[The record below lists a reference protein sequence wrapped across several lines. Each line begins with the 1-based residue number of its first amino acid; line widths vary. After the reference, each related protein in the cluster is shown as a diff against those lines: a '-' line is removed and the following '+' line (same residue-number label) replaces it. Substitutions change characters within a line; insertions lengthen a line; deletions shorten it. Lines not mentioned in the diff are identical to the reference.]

1 MAYWDELYW
10 EPDPDAGYSRAS
22 RRGGRYQAYVPDPL
36 GSRPLSVPV
45 ELAAKAAA
53 VERAIRALSGA
64 PGADGLAAISR
75 LLTRSEAIS
84 SSKIEGV
91 APSPQQVALA
101 ELAITEDV
109 RGVSA
114 QAQLVANNIV
124 VLRRASHELV
134 TAARITSDDIVT
146 LHDALLPDER
156 YHGLRNVQNWIGGSD
171 WNPIGAEFVPPP
183 PSLVRGLVDD
193 LVGYLNGASHGP
205 LLQAGLVHA
214 QFETIH
220 PFTDGNGRVGRAL
233 VHTVLARGGLARG
246 SVLPVSL
253 ILATFRDR
261 YVEMLGRYRYVGEP
275 SAADATAGMADW
287 LGFFVDASEMAVEQ
301 ARRIAGEVAA
311 LDDQWRSRV
320 ATYRTGQGLR
330 PEPRTDSATARTL
343 RMIPEAPVLTA
354 RTAERLLGV
363 SFIAARAALE
373 ELADAGVLHRKSL
386 ARNTTGY
393 LAREILDLV
402 AIAERR
408 LASTRFDTRTSK
420 PNRSVPAPPDN
431 G

>member
-1 MAYWDELYW
+1 MASYDERYW
-10 EPDPDAGYSRAS
+10 EADPDAGFTRTS
-22 RRGGRYQAYVPDPL
+22 RRGGRYELYLPDL
-36 GSRPLSVPV
+36 LASRPLAVPTG
-45 ELAAKAAA
+45 LATEAAR
-53 VERAIRALSGA
+53 VERAIRSLADE
-64 PGADGLAAISR
+64 PGAEGLAAISR

-109 RGVSA
+109 RGISA

-124 VLRRASHELV
+124 VLRRASQELV
-134 TAARITSDDIVT
+134 SADRIAGDDLVT

-156 YHGLRNVQNWIGGSD
+156 HHGLRQVQNWIGGSD
-171 WNPIGAEFVPPP
+171 WNPIDAAFVPPP
-183 PSLVRGLVDD
+183 PEQVPRLVGD

-205 LLQAGLVHA
+205 LIQSGLVHA

-233 VHTVLARGGLARG
+233 IHTVLARGGLARG

-253 ILATFRDR
+253 VLATFSDR
-261 YVEMLGRYRYVGEP
+261 YVERLGRYRYVGEP
-275 SAADATAGMADW
+275 HSAAAGAGMADW
-287 LGFFVDASEMAVEQ
+287 LGFFVDAAGMAVDQ
-301 ARRIAGEVAA
+301 ARRIAGEVAD
-311 LDDQWRSRV
+311 LDGRWRRQLADFRV
-320 ATYRTGQGLR
+320 QQGLR
-330 PEPRTDSATARTL
+330 PEPRADSATAKTL
-343 RMIPEAPVLTA
+343 PMLPEAPVLTA
-354 RTAERLLGV
+354 RTVERMLGV
-363 SFIAARAALE
+363 SFIAARQALE

-408 LASTRFDTRTSK
+408 LASTRFDTRASG
-420 PNRSVPAPPDN
+420 PNRAVPAPP
-431 G
+431 